1 MMNYLSGFQ
10 KAVTWLA
17 IGIFLV
23 CEKPA
28 FASQITVKRQ
38 LIEHPRGIV
47 EGTFANGLHYIIL
60 PNELPRHDVEVR
72 LVMRVGSL
80 HENDRQ
86 KGSAHFLEHSAFTGT
101 KHFPGHTLI
110 DYFERQG
117 MKFGRDINAF
127 TGFDR
132 TIYWLSLPME
142 KTDSHV
148 LDSAFL
154 AVKDWLTAIS
164 FDSERVKKECS
175 VIAEELRG
183 YSTGDDFYPLK
194 IGKGRYAQRMPLGT
208 EDDIRHIDSATLQ
221 AFHSE
226 WYAPQLATVV
236 VVGNIDTEKTVDMLQ
251 RNLSSIPRKPLRR
264 WSTYSFDYP
273 KGTSWQ
279 EVRDTMQTST
289 KLEIIVP
296 HRTTVVH
303 SIASAVQKQ
312 QMDLLITCLSNR
324 LNALKTG
331 CDVSNNWYLGD
342 KDHFVLSFS
351 AKDKTTLLHQITAT
365 AREFRRLSQN
375 SFCPGELEIGINSRL
390 GQLTPDTTQ
399 RLSTDLCDDFTDYI
413 MTGDRPL
420 RAPEDV
426 NKVRALLKKTDHKL
440 LQKLLRNLIGNLR
453 QCRLLAYTNPCMP
466 NEIPLTAHEVD
477 RAWLTGW
484 RQTMHDYYD
493 FHPNIVE
500 EKPVIVP
507 PCLAEKHT
515 FDAQQIA
522 SRTSYADLGVT
533 EIKLLNGLRILLRPT
548 LEEEQTLSITAL
560 GRGGTADLSDCDY
573 RKYHDAVSY
582 VDMGGLEKV
591 HSDTLLAVMNQ
602 EKLSMVV
609 GEDDYW
615 HQVLASAP
623 VAKTTELFN
632 MVYEKMCHPGLNR
645 TDFAETCQAEA
656 EGLGKETLLERLMQ
670 HDAERMI
677 NNRIDSLTGNA
688 LSGRRPKLT
697 KNDIDALDIDTL
709 TQYYR
714 RLFADPS
721 QLTIILT
728 GHFPMEET
736 ARIAISTFARM
747 KRSNDAVTFKDTPF
761 ALPATSHTETF
772 DGGNDDQTVLNYV
785 FAGNYQPSLRASL
798 RLKLMRDILQDRLI
812 RILRERENIV
822 YSPFADLYYSGCPQ
836 QVYHFQLTI
845 SVKNANRTR
854 ADHVLDSIIEELK
867 QHPVSASELDK
878 MKRSFIVTKRKTL
891 SDKAPSEWKTALT
904 SLIRNGESLADFD
917 NYASCLDTITPEDIR
932 QGFVNYLQWNKKFLL
947 IKSQNN
953 VNP

>member
-1 MMNYLSGFQ
+1 MMNSLSGLQ

-17 IGIFLV
+17 ISGFLT

-28 FASQITVKRQ
+28 FASQVTVKRQ
-38 LIEHPRGIV
+38 LIEHPRGTV
-47 EGTFANGLHYIIL
+47 EGTLANGLHYIVL

-80 HENDRQ
+80 QETDRQ
-86 KGSAHFLEHSAFTGT
+86 KGGAHFLEHSAFIGT
-101 KHFPGHTLI
+101 KHFPGHALI

-142 KTDSHV
+142 QTDHHV

-154 AVKDWLTAIS
+154 AVRDWLTGIS
-164 FDSERVKKECS
+164 SDPERVRRERG
-175 VIAEELRG
+175 VIVEELRG

-208 EDDIRHIDSATLQ
+208 EADIQRIDSATLQ
-221 AFHSE
+221 AFYRE
-226 WYAPQLATVV
+226 WYAPQLATVI
-236 VVGNIDTEKTVDMLQ
+236 VVGNIDAGKTVDLLR
-251 RNLSSIPRKPLRR
+251 RNLSSIPRKPLKKQL
-264 WSTYSFDYP
+264 TYPFNYP
-273 KGTSWQ
+273 KGISWQ
-279 EVRDTMQTST
+279 EVRDSMQTST

-296 HRTTVVH
+296 HRATVVN
-303 SIASAVQKQ
+303 SVASAVQKQ
-312 QMDLLITCLSNR
+312 QINLLITCLSNR
-324 LNALKTG
+324 LNAQKID
-331 CDVSNNWYLGD
+331 CNVSNNWYLAD

-351 AKDKTTLLHQITAT
+351 AKDKAALLHQITAT
-365 AREFRRLSQN
+365 AREIRCLLRN
-375 SFCPGELEIGINSRL
+375 GFCPGELEIGIDNRL
-390 GQLTPDTTQ
+390 EHLTPDTTQ

-413 MTGDRPL
+413 TAGDRRL
-420 RAPEDV
+420 YAPEDV
-426 NKVRALLKKTDHKL
+426 NKVRALLKKTDHEQLK
-440 LQKLLRNLIGNLR
+440 KLLRNLIDNLQ
-453 QCRLLAYTNPCMP
+453 QCRLLAYTNPCIP
-466 NEIPLTAHEVD
+466 HEIPLTSHDVD

-484 RQTMHDYYD
+484 QQTTSQYA
-493 FHPNIVE
+493 FHPQTDE
-500 EKPVIVP
+500 EKPVIMP
-507 PCLAEKHT
+507 PCLVDKHT
-515 FDAQQIA
+515 FDAQQIVG
-522 SRTSYADLGVT
+522 RISYTDLGVT
-533 EIKLLNGLRILLRPT
+533 EIKLRNGIRLLLRPT
-548 LEEEQTLSITAL
+548 LGDEQTLSISAL
-560 GRGGTADLSDCDY
+560 GRGGTADLSNRDY

-591 HSDTLLAVMNQ
+591 NPDTLLAVMNQ

-609 GEDDYW
+609 GEDDHW

-623 VAKTTELFN
+623 VTQATELFN

-645 TDFAETCQAEA
+645 TDFTETRQAEA
-656 EGLGKETLLERLMQ
+656 DGLGKETLLERLMQ
-670 HDAERMI
+670 HDADRMI

-697 KNDIDALDIDTL
+697 KNDINALDIDTL
-709 TQYYR
+709 TQYYK

-728 GHFPMEET
+728 GHFPLEET
-736 ARIAISTFARM
+736 ARIAVSTFARM
-747 KRSNDAVTFKDTPF
+747 QRADNAFTFKDTPF
-761 ALPATSHTETF
+761 APPATTYTETF

-822 YSPFADLYYSGCPQ
+822 YSPFVDLYYSGRPQ
-836 QVYHFQLTI
+836 QIYHFRLTI

-854 ADHVLDSIIEELK
+854 ADHVLNSIIEELK
-867 QHPVSASELDK
+867 QHPVSVSELDK

-904 SLIRNGESLADFD
+904 SLIRNGESIADFD
-917 NYASCLDTITPEDIR
+917 NYVRCLDTITPEDVR
-932 QGFVNYLQWNKKFLL
+932 QGFVNDLQWNKKFLL